1 MAITKMRFF
10 AGCCTDI
17 RLNDRSF
24 TKCYLQAV
32 SGTYRRRLERH
43 AVGRRAARRD
53 PMKLPRRQFL
63 HLAAAATA
71 LPTVSR
77 RARAQAQDFPAR
89 PVRIITHSA
98 PGGSPDALLR
108 IVADRLSQMWGRQV
122 LALNHPGAGGA
133 VAARTAAAAAPDGY
147 TLYMPA
153 SSAFVTPP
161 GLQANLPLEVPR
173 DFVPVGFVGEQ
184 PFFLSVASSL
194 GVTTLPDFIALAKSR
209 PGESPYATTSRGTLP
224 HLAGEALQ
232 QRAGI
237 KLLMVPYLGGTAQ
250 ALNDVIVGRVPMV
263 IDGYPP
269 LAGALQAGAIKALAV
284 GSTARLPEFPDLPIA
299 AETLSG
305 YNARGWLALVAPVCT
320 PDAIVAKLSD
330 DLRAAVTDPA
340 TKTKLETTGNYPHPM
355 KPAELLAFIHAEQQM
370 WKPVLEQIAR
380 SP

>member
-1 MAITKMRFF
+1 MN
-10 AGCCTDI
+10 
-17 RLNDRSF
+17 L
-24 TKCYLQAV
+24 
-32 SGTYRRRLERH
+32 RRR
-43 AVGRRAARRD
+43 
-53 PMKLPRRQFL
+53 KFL
-63 HLAAAATA
+63 RLAAGAATA
-71 LPTVSR
+71 AAV
-77 RARAQAQDFPAR
+77 ARTAHTQALDFPAR

-108 IVADRLSQMWGRQV
+108 IVADRLSQMWARQV

-153 SSAFVTPP
+153 SSAFVTLP

-184 PFFLSVASSL
+184 PFFISVASSL
-194 GVTTLPDFIALAKSR
+194 GVATLAEFIALAKKR
-209 PGESPYATTSRGTLP
+209 PGEISYAATGRGTLS

-232 QRAGI
+232 HRTGI

-250 ALNDVIVGRVPMV
+250 ALNDVMVGRVPMV

-284 GSTARLPEFPDLPIA
+284 GSTARLSDFPDVPTA
-299 AETLSG
+299 AETLPDFKV
-305 YNARGWLALVAPVCT
+305 RGWLALVAPVGT
-320 PDAIVAKLSD
+320 PDAVVRKLSE
-330 DLRAAVTDPA
+330 DLRSAVTDPA
-340 TKTKLETTGNYPHPM
+340 TKRRLETTGNYPHPM
-355 KPAELLAFIHAEQQM
+355 TPAELLAFIHAEQQM

-380 SP
+380 NP

>member
-1 MAITKMRFF
+1 
-10 AGCCTDI
+10 
-17 RLNDRSF
+17 
-24 TKCYLQAV
+24 
-32 SGTYRRRLERH
+32 
-43 AVGRRAARRD
+43 
-53 PMKLPRRQFL
+53 MKLPRRQFL
-63 HLAAAATA
+63 YLAAAATA
-71 LPTVSR
+71 LPAVSR
-77 RARAQAQDFPAR
+77 RTWAQTQDFPAR

-133 VAARTAAAAAPDGY
+133 VAARAAAAAAPDGY

-153 SSAFVTPP
+153 SSAFVTLP

-194 GVTTLPDFIALAKSR
+194 GVTTLPEFIALAKSR
-209 PGESPYATTSRGTLP
+209 PSEISYAATGRGTLS
-224 HLAGEALQ
+224 HLVGQALQ
-232 QRAGI
+232 ERAGI
-237 KLLMVPYLGGTAQ
+237 QLLMVPYLGGTAQ
-250 ALNDVIVGRVPMV
+250 ALNDVISGRVPMV

-284 GSTARLPEFPDLPIA
+284 GSTARLSDFPDLPTA
-299 AETLSG
+299 AETLPG
-305 YNARGWLALVAPVCT
+305 FNARGWLALVAPVGT
-320 PDAIVAKLSD
+320 PEAIVRKLSD
-330 DLRAAVTDPA
+330 DLSAAVTDPA

-355 KPAELLAFIHAEQQM
+355 TPAELLAFIHAEQQM

-380 SP
+380 NP